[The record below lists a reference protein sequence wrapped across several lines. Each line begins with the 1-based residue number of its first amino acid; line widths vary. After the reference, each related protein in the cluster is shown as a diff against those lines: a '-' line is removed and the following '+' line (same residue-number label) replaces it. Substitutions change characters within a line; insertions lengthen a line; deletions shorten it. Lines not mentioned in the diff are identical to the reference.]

1 MSTFLYSLD
10 SIWSFVCVFTTL
22 SFKMNFKTKGNYYV
36 GQASSPESTANI
48 CVKIEVYNCLN
59 GQLYKDK
66 FPVLLTFYILSLSLP
81 VVSIISSYSTGRTN
95 NGNVFT
101 RLNTEQSAVAER

>member
-1 MSTFLYSLD
+1 MVYMTHWST
-10 SIWSFVCVFTTL
+10 SFYNPQL

-36 GQASSPESTANI
+36 GQASSQESTANI

-66 FPVLLTFYILSLSLP
+66 FPGLPTFYILAQLFPLSGPIQLQEQTMAMSLP
-81 VVSIISSYSTGRTN
+81 ARGEGQTEISTTVQPRT
-95 NGNVFT
+95 V
-101 RLNTEQSAVAER
+101 

>member
-1 MSTFLYSLD
+1 M
-10 SIWSFVCVFTTL
+10 L

-59 GQLYKDK
+59 GQFYSDPWLGLHWPLFSSLFSLDK
-66 FPVLLTFYILSLSLP
+66 ARS
-81 VVSIISSYSTGRTN
+81 
-95 NGNVFT
+95 
-101 RLNTEQSAVAER
+101 

>member
-1 MSTFLYSLD
+1 M
-10 SIWSFVCVFTTL
+10 L

-66 FPVLLTFYILSLSLP
+66 FPLLFS
-81 VVSIISSYSTGRTN
+81 
-95 NGNVFT
+95 
-101 RLNTEQSAVAER
+101 